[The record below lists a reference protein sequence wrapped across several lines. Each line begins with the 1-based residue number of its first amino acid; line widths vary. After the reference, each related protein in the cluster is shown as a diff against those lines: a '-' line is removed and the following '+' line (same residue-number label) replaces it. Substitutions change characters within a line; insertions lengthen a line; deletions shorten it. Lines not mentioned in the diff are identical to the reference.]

1 MPFSMSGRTVGLISL
16 ILFILTIP
24 AGNWVVMNVGTVCP
38 PDSPCLIPV
47 WPGIMSPSAV
57 LFAGLALILRDA
69 VQSLL
74 GKRWTLVAIAAGA
87 ALSGVLSEPA
97 IILGSTCAFLFS
109 ELADFAV
116 YTPLRERHLT
126 LAIVLSGLVGS
137 IVDSVIFLS
146 LAFGSL
152 DFIVG
157 QVIGKF
163 WMSLIAGAMIIMWRS
178 TRRKKHLNLIPA
190 AARVRPRRLFSF
202 MTTADGLR
210 TRPFAARREK
220 AFLKKGVPEWGTTTN
235 PFPDLTV
242 PWLIR
247 TKSRFF

>member
-87 ALSGVLSEPA
+87 ALSGILSARPA
-97 IILGSTCAFLFS
+97 PSS
-109 ELADFAV
+109 S
-116 YTPLRERHLT
+116 PSWPT
-126 LAIVLSGLVGS
+126 LP
-137 IVDSVIFLS
+137 
-146 LAFGSL
+146 
-152 DFIVG
+152 
-157 QVIGKF
+157 
-163 WMSLIAGAMIIMWRS
+163 S
-178 TRRKKHLNLIPA
+178 TRR
-190 AARVRPRRLFSF
+190 
-202 MTTADGLR
+202 
-210 TRPFAARREK
+210 FAN
-220 AFLKKGVPEWGTTTN
+220 V
-235 PFPDLTV
+235 
-242 PWLIR
+242 I
-247 TKSRFF
+247 

>member
-38 PDSPCLIPV
+38 PDSTCLIPV

-87 ALSGVLSEPA
+87 ALSGILSEPA

-178 TRRKKHLNLIPA
+178 TRRAQA
-190 AARVRPRRLFSF
+190 A
-202 MTTADGLR
+202 
-210 TRPFAARREK
+210 
-220 AFLKKGVPEWGTTTN
+220 
-235 PFPDLTV
+235 
-242 PWLIR
+242 
-247 TKSRFF
+247 

>member
-87 ALSGVLSEPA
+87 ALSGILSEPA

-116 YTPLRERHLT
+116 
-126 LAIVLSGLVGS
+126 VLSGLVGS

-178 TRRKKHLNLIPA
+178 TRRAQA
-190 AARVRPRRLFSF
+190 A
-202 MTTADGLR
+202 
-210 TRPFAARREK
+210 
-220 AFLKKGVPEWGTTTN
+220 
-235 PFPDLTV
+235 
-242 PWLIR
+242 
-247 TKSRFF
+247 